1 MADNDFSFLDNLSAA
16 DAELAPITRT
26 GDSNGRQRAVQNN
39 PFVAWLQD
47 SKEKEIGKAVTVPAR
62 QAKQTEYLI
71 RQAAADLGLGV
82 RVVRIVDG
90 ESVKEK
96 KELEK
101 LHPNKKV
108 TVQFQAQK
116 KRKYAP
122 RPGRSAN
129 GSVAT
134 AVTPAPVTPAP
145 EAAKE

>member
-26 GDSNGRQRAVQNN
+26 GGDSNGRQRAVQNN

-71 RQAAADLGLGV
+71 RQAAADLALGV

-90 ESVKEK
+90 EAVKDK
-96 KELEK
+96 KGLEN

-108 TVQFQAQK
+108 TMQFQAQK

-122 RPGRSAN
+122 RPNRSVN
-129 GSVAT
+129 SSTTVAE
-134 AVTPAPVTPAP
+134 TPAPVATQ
-145 EAAKE
+145 E

>member
-16 DAELAPITRT
+16 DAELAPITRSG

-71 RQAAADLGLGV
+71 RQAAADLALGV

-90 ESVKEK
+90 EAIKDK
-96 KELEK
+96 KALDA

-108 TVQFQAQK
+108 TMQFQAQK

-122 RPGRSAN
+122 RPSRSV
-129 GSVAT
+129 STTVAE
-134 AVTPAPVTPAP
+134 TPAPVATQ
-145 EAAKE
+145 E